1 MKKYIVFFMMVT
13 VAISPL
19 FRGLFFELEASAFLA
34 VLALLSFIYFMVKL
48 TNKEDIFYNKWLLIF
63 GTLLISAYCLAFITA
78 VIPRKN
84 LSILVQVAGYFIF
97 SIVLHDYYH
106 DKREKLSLALMAPM
120 VLSAFVNAIIGLEAI
135 TGAFRFLNDTLN
147 HARVGGTMQYAN
159 TSAIYYM
166 IAIIF
171 SLTLMYLLDKP
182 VYRVLLSG
190 VNNII
195 LLAMLLTRSRGGYI
209 VGFSAVLLFL
219 IIQAKGYK
227 LKATGSFFCS
237 AGPAFLIMQRV
248 SAQTASQD
256 AITITKLLIIS
267 FIATSLLAVIY
278 EGIIIVI
285 SRTKKKLNIPKA
297 MNLAVQISVGVLI
310 IVSIF
315 LLRNRIIGLI
325 PDNII
330 ERFARISLSER
341 NISIRIV
348 FDIDALKLI
357 SKNWLLG
364 TGGGSWEVLYYGVQ
378 ESDYISRAVH
388 NHFLEIFV
396 ETGIPGFIS
405 FTSIVVLTIWYM
417 IKGIIKAENMQKKL
431 YMTGLFSGY
440 AALVAH
446 STFDFDLS
454 YVSIG
459 LMFWIMIVLATPEV
473 KHIIKLKRGWAAPVF
488 TIISA
493 VLIMVNGITAIA
505 AYNAKKALNLTA
517 KYEYSAARPYYE
529 EALRID
535 PYNYKYSY
543 ELSKLY
549 SIFAYRSTNDENS
562 KAWKEVALDMAERS
576 TSQNPYLPE
585 NNRALIRLYYEL
597 NMPIE
602 ALEYAEKLIL
612 YQPCYS
618 YNYKLLARSYLEAAK
633 YYMGTG
639 DYDNAENLLKKCAE
653 IEPPM
658 KINKKNIFYDYKEEA
673 SEILSNARD

>member
-1 MKKYIVFFMMVT
+1 M
-13 VAISPL
+13 
-19 FRGLFFELEASAFLA
+19 EASAFLA

-48 TNKEDIFYNKWLLIF
+48 TNKEVIFYNKWLLVF
-63 GTLLISAYCLAFITA
+63 GTLLLMAYCIAFTTA

-84 LSILVQVAGYFIF
+84 LAILVQVAGYLVF
-97 SIVLHDYYH
+97 SIVLYDYYN
-106 DKREKLSLALMAPM
+106 DKREKFSIALMAPM
-120 VLSAFVNAIIGLEAI
+120 VLSAFANAIIGLEAI

-147 HARVGGTMQYAN
+147 YKRVGGTMQYAN

-166 IAIIF
+166 IAVIF

-190 VNNII
+190 ISNII

-209 VGFSAVLLFL
+209 VGFSAVLILL

-227 LKATGSFFCS
+227 LKTTGSFFCS
-237 AGPAFLIMQRV
+237 AAPAFLIMQRL

-256 AITITKLLIIS
+256 AVTITKLLLIS
-267 FIATSLLAVIY
+267 FIAACLLAVIY
-278 EGIIIVI
+278 EGIILVI
-285 SRTKKKLNIPKA
+285 SRAKKKLNLPKA
-297 MNLAVQISVGVLI
+297 LIRAVQISAAVLI

-315 LLRNRIIGLI
+315 ILRNRIIGLI

-330 ERFARISLSER
+330 ERFARISLSEK

-364 TGGGSWEVLYYGVQ
+364 TGGKSWEVLYYSVQ

-388 NHFLEIFV
+388 NHFLEVFV
-396 ETGIPGFIS
+396 DTGILGFLS
-405 FTSIVVLTIWYM
+405 FTSVVILTICYL
-417 IKGIIKAENMQKKL
+417 IKGRIKAEETQKKL
-431 YMTGLFSGY
+431 YMAGLFSGY

-459 LMFWIMIVLATPEV
+459 LLFWIMIVLATPEV
-473 KHIIKLKRGWAAPVF
+473 KHMIKLRRGWAAPVF
-488 TIISA
+488 TLVTA
-493 VLIMVNGITAIA
+493 ALIMINGITAIA
-505 AYNAKKALNLTA
+505 EYNAKKALNLTV
-517 KYEYSAARPYYE
+517 KYEYSEARRYYE
-529 EALRID
+529 EALRLD
-535 PYNYKYSY
+535 PYNYKYSF

-549 SIFAYRSTNDENS
+549 SIFAYRSASDENA
-562 KAWKEVALDMAERS
+562 KAWNEAALAMAERS

-585 NNRALIRLYYEL
+585 NIRALIRLYYDL
-597 NMPIE
+597 DMPLE
-602 ALEYAEKLIL
+602 ALEYAEKLIS

-618 YNYKLLARSYLEAAK
+618 YNYELLARSYLEAAK
-633 YYMGTG
+633 YYIGNN
-639 DYDNAENLLKKCAE
+639 DYDKAEDLLKKCVE

-658 KINKKNIFYDYKEEA
+658 KINKKNIFYKYQEEA
-673 SEILSNARD
+673 SEILDNPGL